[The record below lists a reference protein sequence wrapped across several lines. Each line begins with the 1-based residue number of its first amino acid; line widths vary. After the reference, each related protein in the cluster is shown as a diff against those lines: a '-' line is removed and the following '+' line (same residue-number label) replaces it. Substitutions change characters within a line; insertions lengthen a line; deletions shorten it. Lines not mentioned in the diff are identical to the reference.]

1 MAGTAR
7 SEYLGVRC
15 ARTWD
20 CRHHIAWGRRH
31 ANRRSVKRGPHRGQG
46 PFQAMAGTLQR
57 GRKRHRRLL
66 APGRPEKR
74 MEKSDAPNARGT
86 AWRRLWKR
94 SFPLRKRKKRRTT
107 APAVK
112 PEPRQP
118 GRGLIV
124 PEPGGAAD
132 WSGSGGR
139 AIQLPRRVTEWWGPN
154 RLGCH
159 ILERQGMKLFLVG
172 NRAGTGIRGREMG
185 RPSRGGSIRV
195 TQYQPNGVRFL
206 HGRARGLRETPGR
219 LSVTGPRGIQRFL
232 NGVGLPWVQRKGA
245 RRSGL
250 GGCARPPAYEPRV
263 DRHVCGEAGRVHSGP
278 HVGKPSRFPPCFR
291 MGRVPR
297 GDPLGP
303 PLHFGGGGG

>member
-7 SEYLGVRC
+7 RECLGVRC

-46 PFQAMAGTLQR
+46 VMAIQAMAGTRQQ

-66 APGRPEKR
+66 APGWPEKR
-74 MEKSDAPNARGT
+74 LEKSDALNARVT
-86 AWRRLWKR
+86 ASRRLWKR

-139 AIQLPRRVTEWWGPN
+139 AIQLPRRVTECWGPN

-159 ILERQGMKLFLVG
+159 ILERQRVKLFLVG
-172 NRAGTGIRGREMG
+172 NRAGTGICGREMG
-185 RPSRGGSIRV
+185 RHSRGGSIRV
-195 TQYQPNGVRFL
+195 TQHQPNGVRFL
-206 HGRARGLRETPGR
+206 HGRASGLRETPGR
-219 LSVTGPRGIQRFL
+219 LSVTGPRELQRSL
-232 NGVGLPWVQRKGA
+232 NGVGLP
-245 RRSGL
+245 
-250 GGCARPPAYEPRV
+250 
-263 DRHVCGEAGRVHSGP
+263 
-278 HVGKPSRFPPCFR
+278 
-291 MGRVPR
+291 
-297 GDPLGP
+297 
-303 PLHFGGGGG
+303 